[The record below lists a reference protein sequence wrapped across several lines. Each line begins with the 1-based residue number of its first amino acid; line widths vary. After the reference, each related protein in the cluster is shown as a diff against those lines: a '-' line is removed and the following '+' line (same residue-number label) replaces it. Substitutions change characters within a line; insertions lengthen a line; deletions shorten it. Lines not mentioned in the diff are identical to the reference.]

1 MLKLIGKVPIF
12 PLLSQAFDPFCW
24 FHDILCTVVPTTQL
38 AAMQEAPTK
47 GKLLDR
53 LSIDL

>member
-12 PLLSQAFDPFCW
+12 PLLSQAFDLFCW
-24 FHDILCTVVPTTQL
+24 FHDILCTVALTTQP
-38 AAMQEAPTK
+38 AAMQEAPPK
-47 GKLLDR
+47 RKLLDR